1 MSDEGQGSPRE
12 YAARVTIR
20 DKHDARFL
28 SYGATRFL
36 KKLEGSE
43 KHSPKQSGEGREI
56 GEIRCHSERGWRV
69 ICPFTEAQ
77 LQIRG
82 HDLDANSRK
91 PFVVFEKCG
100 SECGTVQ

>member
-20 DKHDARFL
+20 DKHDARLL

-36 KKLEGSE
+36 KELEGSE

-69 ICPFTEAQ
+69 VALHRSAIENGWACLGRKLPEA
-77 LQIRG
+77 
-82 HDLDANSRK
+82 
-91 PFVVFEKCG
+91 FCCV
-100 SECGTVQ
+100 